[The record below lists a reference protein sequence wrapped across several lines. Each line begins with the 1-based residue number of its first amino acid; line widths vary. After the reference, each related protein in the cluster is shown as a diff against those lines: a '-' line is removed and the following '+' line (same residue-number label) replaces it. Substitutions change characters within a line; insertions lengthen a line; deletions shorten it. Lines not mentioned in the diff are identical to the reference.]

1 MTDYD
6 GNSASSTVYSGT
18 KTRYIQYNVNLAQ
31 VQSSTLTYYKLSLYD
46 SLGVRH
52 YWVDTSAVTTNAP
65 ALGAGTYDYATFVVE
80 QTF

>member
-1 MTDYD
+1 MATYD
-6 GNSASSTVYSGT
+6 GNSAETTVYSGT
-18 KTRYIQYNVNLAQ
+18 KARYIRYSIALST

-65 ALGAGTYDYATFVVE
+65 TLGAGTYDYATFVIE
-80 QTF
+80 QIF